1 MKSETIVYVGG
12 FELPDRDAA
21 AHRVVGNANILKEL
35 GYKVIFIDVNR
46 SPRVNKNSNNIIM
59 TDFDIQSLPFPQSI
73 FDWFKY
79 LTDISHIKEIIKTN
93 RNVKALICYNYPAI
107 LLYKIIRYCKSRDI
121 RVISDVTEWYEDNR
135 VIKKI
140 DTCIRMRYLNKKVNG
155 IIAISSFLGDYY
167 MPYTNTIIVPPLI
180 DKKDDKWKKI
190 DTESDKNII
199 KLVYSGNPG
208 KHKDKLNIIIE
219 SMRVVIDFSVI
230 FTVIG
235 LTKEQYLV
243 YYPEHV
249 KLLELLEEKIIFLG
263 RVSHIQSINLVKES
277 DFQIFI
283 RENKRVNNAGFP
295 TKFVESLACGTPVI
309 TTRTSDLTNYLV
321 ENKNG
326 FFVDYD
332 KSSSLISILKDICN
346 MTRSEIDEMK
356 ECCTK
361 NDTFD
366 YRKHMNEVDKFMKKT
381 IIKGER

>member
-1 MKSETIVYVGG
+1 MKSETIIYVGG

-46 SPRVNKNSNNIIM
+46 SPRVNKNSNNMIM
-59 TDFDIQSLPFPQSI
+59 ADFDIQSIPFPQSI

-79 LTDISHIKEIIKTN
+79 LTDISHVKEIIKTN
-93 RNVKALICYNYPAI
+93 RNVKAVICYNYPAI
-107 LLYKIIRYCKSRDI
+107 LLYKIIRYCNSHDI

-140 DTCIRMRYLNKKVNG
+140 DTCIRMRYLNKNVNG
-155 IIAISSFLGDYY
+155 VIAISSFLGDYY

-180 DKKDDKWKKI
+180 DIKDDKWKRI
-190 DTESDKNII
+190 NTESDENII

-208 KHKDKLNIIIE
+208 KHKDKLNMIIE
-219 SMRVVIDFSVI
+219 SMRAIIDFSII

-235 LTKEQYLV
+235 LTKEQYLD

-249 KLLELLEEKIIFLG
+249 KLLEMLEERVIFLG

-295 TKFVESLACGTPVI
+295 TKFVESMACGTPVI

-332 KSSSLISILKDICN
+332 KSSSLISILKDICK
-346 MTRSEIDEMK
+346 MTRSEIEEMK
-356 ECCTK
+356 EFCTN

-366 YRKHMNEVDKFMKKT
+366 YRNHMIEVDKFMKKI
-381 IIKGER
+381 IIKGEM